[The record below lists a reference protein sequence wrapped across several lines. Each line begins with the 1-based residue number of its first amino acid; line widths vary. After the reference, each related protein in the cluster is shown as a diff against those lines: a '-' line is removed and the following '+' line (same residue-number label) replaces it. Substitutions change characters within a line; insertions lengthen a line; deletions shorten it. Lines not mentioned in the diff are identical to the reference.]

1 MINDKLRK
9 STWRWDKTNM
19 FCEVEFPLFTKPS
32 ETGYDKYM
40 KLVYLPEWIVLGDA
54 GKNVTNMK

>member
-1 MINDKLRK
+1 
-9 STWRWDKTNM
+9 M

-40 KLVYLPEWIVLGDA
+40 KLVYLPEWIVLADA